1 MLIAPI
7 GIAEQT
13 KFGLGCPQTR
23 RGVPKV
29 RVKAGEYT
37 ARAEKMVAE
46 VEAEYTR
53 ASNNALDVSF

>member
-7 GIAEQT
+7 SIAEQT
-13 KFGLGCPQTR
+13 KFGPGCPQRR
-23 RGVPKV
+23 RGVEV